1 MDETTRASQLDNE
14 LRVVPLTTEA
24 ESPSSSASPS
34 SDIESTTVTRIP
46 SSTTDKPVIS
56 NENDDESTMLN
67 STSTITVDDAAKT
80 AKDAVSVADATNTSE
95 SSSPTT
101 TTITTTTEASNA
113 AGTAT
118 PSKEQT
124 DSKREKQQEA
134 KGRAI
139 DFDASDKPSDATAAE
154 PVNYVTQPSTSS
166 TTTSVV
172 TPATD
177 SAVSRSDGKTAD
189 LSDVNMDND
198 DGSITEV
205 PTPKTTEKTGLVEEC
220 VHRDKKLKV
229 NIIELFI
236 IALHFV
242 CLSPFTCG
250 ERPHVRLLTLNLRST
265 KCLCI

>member
-67 STSTITVDDAAKT
+67 STSTITVDDAVKT

-101 TTITTTTEASNA
+101 TITTTTETPNA

>member
-95 SSSPTT
+95 SSSPT

>member
-24 ESPSSSASPS
+24 ESPSSSSSPS
-34 SDIESTTVTRIP
+34 SDIESTTVARIP

-95 SSSPTT
+95 SSSPT